1 MTDNSPPAAPPM
13 PDIADT
19 PPAVESSA
27 GMPAWLRWGSLAV
40 LALGLTIFLYT
51 IFFGKKPTQNTA
63 DSNLKSAVNANAP
76 LSRATTA
83 DPLRNAEAAPSHM
96 QEKLAKA
103 EEADKSGKGF
113 LHLSPVRPKEEA
125 VALPAAP
132 TTPNAPAPLPP
143 VDTFAKRRALA
154 TGLLNEGNLPSE
166 SIMVPGQ
173 PLAASA
179 RPDAR
184 TATAAPVAA
193 APSANKITVFGA
205 GEKICGRLDFRL
217 SSRVPGTPARGI
229 IECGPLKGAILMGS
243 HQNVNNEYLMV
254 FFTSL
259 TWNKRTWPIAA
270 MAIDE
275 DKRSSIIVD
284 EVKSDATKKL
294 FLNFLSGMLS
304 GYSSVNL
311 QSGRN
316 SSVIVSSTGSASST
330 SNPTYDSRTKTVA
343 ALDTAM
349 SRLNPTVQQYLNT
362 INEEVLVNPDKEIT
376 ILFLSPLEM

>member
-1 MTDNSPPAAPPM
+1 
-13 PDIADT
+13 
-19 PPAVESSA
+19 
-27 GMPAWLRWGSLAV
+27 
-40 LALGLTIFLYT
+40 
-51 IFFGKKPTQNTA
+51 
-63 DSNLKSAVNANAP
+63 
-76 LSRATTA
+76 
-83 DPLRNAEAAPSHM
+83 
-96 QEKLAKA
+96 
-103 EEADKSGKGF
+103 
-113 LHLSPVRPKEEA
+113 
-125 VALPAAP
+125 
-132 TTPNAPAPLPP
+132 
-143 VDTFAKRRALA
+143 
-154 TGLLNEGNLPSE
+154 
-166 SIMVPGQ
+166 
-173 PLAASA
+173 
-179 RPDAR
+179 
-184 TATAAPVAA
+184 
-193 APSANKITVFGA
+193 
-205 GEKICGRLDFRL
+205 
-217 SSRVPGTPARGI
+217 
-229 IECGPLKGAILMGS
+229 MGS